1 MKTKKIELT
10 EKQVDTIL
18 NCLEESLFEV
28 ELDEGRQEEVEKI
41 EKLIV
46 KLETIS
52 NSFCDSPAAQGS
64 QAAIEENKKES
75 NNEHYINWLLG
86 KNDLFNK

>member
-18 NCLEESLFEV
+18 NCLEESLEV
-28 ELDEGRQEEVEKI
+28 ELHEGGPEEVERI
-41 EKLIV
+41 EELIV